1 MVDIFYCFIYYKEIV
16 KNYLIRKYNDVS
28 KFELVKGESHLNHP
42 APYYF
47 PFR

>member
-28 KFELVKGESHLNHP
+28 KF
-42 APYYF
+42 
-47 PFR
+47 